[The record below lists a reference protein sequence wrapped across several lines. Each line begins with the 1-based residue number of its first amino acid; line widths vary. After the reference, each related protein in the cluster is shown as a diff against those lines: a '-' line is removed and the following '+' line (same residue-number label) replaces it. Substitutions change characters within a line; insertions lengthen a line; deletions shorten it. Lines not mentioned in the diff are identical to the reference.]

1 MIEILVLYALF
12 ASTFTLGT
20 EVVRFVPPVF
30 FIGIR
35 MILGGLLLLGFVK
48 FWKHEHFRFP
58 KKEWPWFVG
67 IIFFHIFFAY
77 CFEFTSMKYLT
88 SSKVSLLYNLS
99 PFITALFA
107 YFCFNEVM
115 TPKKWLGLGIGFAGF
130 FPLLYATAP
139 AEELALG
146 SLGFVSFAELI
157 ALASVVS
164 SCAGWIFM
172 QKLTRDHQ
180 HSYFF
185 VNGVGMLG
193 GGILALITSYQ
204 FEVWPEWQALSTN
217 FVFWRCL
224 FLLIL
229 IGNVICFNLY
239 GKLLHKY
246 SATILSFFGFFT
258 PLFSAIFGWY
268 WLGETVSN
276 VFFITTFLVTFG
288 LYLFYQEELRQGY
301 ILDS

>member
-1 MIEILVLYALF
+1 VIEILILYALF

-30 FIGIR
+30 FVGIR
-35 MILGGLLLLGFVK
+35 MVLGGFLLLGFVK
-48 FWKHEHFRFP
+48 FWKNEHFRFP
-58 KKEWPWFVG
+58 KKEWPWFIG
-67 IIFFHIFFAY
+67 IIFFHIFLSYILEYFCY
-77 CFEFTSMKYLT
+77 QYLT
-88 SSKVSLLYNLS
+88 SSKVCLLYNLS
-99 PFITALFA
+99 PFVTALFS

-115 TPKKWLGLGIGFAGF
+115 TPKKWIGLAIGFF
-130 FPLLYATAP
+130 SFLPLLYATAP
-139 AEELALG
+139 AEELTLG
-146 SLGFVSFAELI
+146 SLGFISVPELI
-157 ALASVVS
+157 AFISVVS
-164 SCAGWIFM
+164 AAAGWIFM
-172 QKLTRDHQ
+172 QKLTRHHQ
-180 HSYFF
+180 HSYIF

-193 GGILALITSYQ
+193 GGLLALMTSWCL
-204 FEVWPEWQALSTN
+204 EVWPTYSSLASN

-258 PLFSAIFGWY
+258 PLFSALFGWY
-268 WLGETVSN
+268 WLGETVSIA
-276 VFFITTFLVTFG
+276 FFLTAFLVTFG

-301 ILDS
+301 ILE